1 MGREIGGAG
10 RGGGGGGMGSGP
22 TTVAGATP
30 TRMLRSFTCTRGMN
44 GGGSAT
50 NALSSFWSRTLLVFF
65 AMASD
70 SAACSEKCIPIAFV

>member
-1 MGREIGGAG
+1 MG
-10 RGGGGGGMGSGP
+10 RGGGGVGSGP

-70 SAACSEKCIPIAFV
+70 SAACSEKCIPITFV

>member
-1 MGREIGGAG
+1 
-10 RGGGGGGMGSGP
+10 MGSGP

-65 AMASD
+65 AMAP
-70 SAACSEKCIPIAFV
+70 ATVPRAPRNERVVQLNIGLHLPMAYGGLCIC